1 VLTAMGGSLWADSN
15 SFSIAAAGDPNWV
28 APTNRQNTMT
38 LSIVVKDTQG
48 AEQTSGEVAVSL
60 SNGEICGVGEAP
72 LVFPPTGRSI
82 WDVTAAFNNEASN
95 TRLDFKFYDAAADKM
110 WMLAVRQA
118 QTLGAGDFPTIAVG
132 QPINLEA
139 DKSYG
144 NAANPLVLQMTPTTV
159 ELSIELQAG
168 WKWIS
173 VNVLRDD
180 MSVSELLDAGFS
192 EGDMIKG
199 SGSYSQ
205 FYGGWGWFGTLSTL
219 DITQAY
225 AVKCS
230 APKTLKVTGTPVAL
244 PSNFP
249 IQAGWNWVGMAHP
262 SPTGLDKFHFG
273 EVEANDMIKSQS
285 AFSTYYA
292 GWGWFGTVT
301 ELQPGVG
308 YKLQAANAGTL
319 VYQA

>member
-1 VLTAMGGSLWADSN
+1 
-15 SFSIAAAGDPNWV
+15 
-28 APTNRQNTMT
+28 MT

-48 AEQTSGEVAVSL
+48 AQQTSGEVAVFL
-60 SNGEICGVGEAP
+60 PDGEICGVGKAP
-72 LVFPPTGRSI
+72 MVFPPTGRSI
-82 WDVTAAFNNEASN
+82 WQLCLAVFDNEASN
-95 TRLDFKFYDAAADKM
+95 KQLDFKFYDPAADKI
-110 WMLAVRQA
+110 WMLAVREA
-118 QTLGAGDFPTIAVG
+118 QTLGAGDFPAIADG
-132 QPINLEA
+132 QLINLEA

-159 ELSIELQAG
+159 ELSIELLAG
-168 WKWIS
+168 WKWVSI
-173 VNVLRDD
+173 NVMRDD

-205 FYGGWGWFGTLSTL
+205 FYGGYGWFGSLNTL

-230 APKTLKVTGTPVAL
+230 APKTLKVTGIPVAL

-249 IQAGWNWVGMAHP
+249 IQANWNWIGMHHQG
-262 SPTGLDKFHFG
+262 PTGFDKFHFA
-273 EVEANDMIKSQS
+273 EVAASDMVKSQS

-292 GWGWFGTVT
+292 NWGWFGSITKF
-301 ELQPGVG
+301 QPGVG
-308 YKLQAANAGTL
+308 YKLKANNTGTI